1 MKFRVFLVK
10 VWAYTSIA
18 IVSGIILFLFGYI
31 FYRGASI
38 ININFLTKMPQGAV
52 IGSEGGILPAII
64 GSLYFTF
71 VACVFGSIFSIA
83 TAIYIVFYCK
93 SKKIAMIVQ
102 NVIQCISG
110 IPSIVLGLFGYSLL
124 ILSLGIGR
132 SIFTGGIT
140 LGIMILP
147 FIEVRVEKALR
158 ELNENMLNSSYSLGV
173 SKFYTIRKIVL
184 PACKGEIVSSI
195 ILGCC
200 YAMGATAPL
209 IFTGAVINS
218 PVPTSL
224 NQPSMTLT
232 YHLYRLL
239 TEGTST
245 ENAYGTA
252 FVLMVIVLISNT
264 LATLYSRR
272 RNKRWK
278 Q

>member
-1 MKFRVFLVK
+1 MSFRVFLVK
-10 VWAYTSIA
+10 VWAYTSMA
-18 IVSGIILFLFGYI
+18 IVSGIIIFLFGYI
-31 FYRGASI
+31 FCKGASVI
-38 ININFLTKMPQGAV
+38 DVDFITKMPQGAV
-52 IGSEGGILPAII
+52 IGSKGGILPAIV
-64 GSLYFTF
+64 GSLYFTI
-71 VACVFGSIFSIA
+71 VACIFGSFFSIA
-83 TAIYIVFYCK
+83 TAIYMVFYCK
-93 SKKIAMIVQ
+93 NKRNYIIVQ

-124 ILSLGIGR
+124 ILSLGIKR

-147 FIEVRVEKALR
+147 FIEIRIEKALK
-158 ELNENMLNSSYSLGV
+158 EFNEGMINASYSLGV

-184 PACKGEIVSSI
+184 PACKGELVSSI
-195 ILGCC
+195 ILGGC
-200 YAMGATAPL
+200 YAIGATAPL

-218 PVPTSL
+218 PVPRSI
-224 NQPSMTLT
+224 NEPSMTLT

-252 FVLMVIVLISNT
+252 FVLMVIVLISNA

-272 RNKRWK
+272 RHKRWK
-278 Q
+278 R